1 MAGSLVL
8 SEAPKLAPDAWVEL
22 SPVDAEPLGIAEGDW
37 VRVESP
43 RGSLEVRARVGN
55 VMPGAVFAP
64 FHYGA
69 WDPDQLVADQEHRL
83 ANELTMTIWDPV
95 SKQPYFKTA
104 ACRVSKVRD
113 GDDPSPAPTTAASAP
128 AVGQV
133 PPPPA
138 GAPTT
143 SEVLDRT
150 PSYPLDPRSGR
161 P

>member
-64 FHYGA
+64 FHCGA
-69 WDPDQLVADQEHRL
+69 WDPGQLVADQEHRL

-95 SKQPYFKTA
+95 STQPYFKTR
-104 ACRVSKVRD
+104 RV
-113 GDDPSPAPTTAASAP
+113 
-128 AVGQV
+128 
-133 PPPPA
+133 
-138 GAPTT
+138 
-143 SEVLDRT
+143 
-150 PSYPLDPRSGR
+150 PRHQG